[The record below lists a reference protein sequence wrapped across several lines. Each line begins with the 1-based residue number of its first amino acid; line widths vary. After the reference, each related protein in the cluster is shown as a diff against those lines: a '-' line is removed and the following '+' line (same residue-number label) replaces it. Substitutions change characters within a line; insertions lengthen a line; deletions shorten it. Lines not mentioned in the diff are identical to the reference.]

1 MAVDNL
7 NLGVR
12 KGEIF
17 GLLGVNGAGKTT
29 TFKML
34 TGDISISSGD
44 AFISSYSVRHDLK
57 NAHAHIGYCPQFDAC
72 LELLTGWE
80 TLRIFCQIKGIKEVN
95 IPRVI
100 QRISENLLLTKFLDQ
115 PFGTYSGGNKRKL
128 STAISMIGNP
138 SIIFLDE
145 PTAGSFKS
153 FPFGRE
159 ISEFHFR
166 TLFPKGLSP

>member
-34 TGDISISSGD
+34 TGDISITSGD
-44 AFISSYSVRHDLK
+44 VFIGSYSIKKDLK
-57 NAHAHIGYCPQFDAC
+57 RAHSQIGYCPQFDAC
-72 LELLTGWE
+72 LPQLTGRE
-80 TLRIFCQIKGIKEVN
+80 TLQMFCQIKGLKEEN
-95 IPRVI
+95 ISGVI
-100 QRISENLLLTKFLDQ
+100 QQISENLLFTKFLDR

-128 STAISMIGNP
+128 SMALSMIGNP

-145 PTAGSFKS
+145 PTAGSFRICFTKD
-153 FPFGRE
+153 FD
-159 ISEFHFR
+159 
-166 TLFPKGLSP
+166 L